1 MKKAVEKIQQT
12 VRAEAEAEA
21 AHTLREA
28 REELDQR
35 VAAAREEEEHK
46 ALAAVEDERQRLA
59 QEEFREISRAQR
71 AMRLALLSAR
81 NRVIEEIFSRARGE
95 ALRMPA
101 DRYGKIMQNWLAEV
115 DVPRG
120 GEVLPAAR
128 DAALIEGLV
137 AEMNRSRPPEAAL
150 ALSKERAPFESG
162 FIVRTPRFE
171 IERSLEGWIEEQKRE
186 RAPRLERE
194 LFGDAP
200 DAHGE

>member
-1 MKKAVEKIQQT
+1 MKNAVERIRHS
-12 VRAEAEAEA
+12 VREGAEAEA

-46 ALAAVEDERQRLA
+46 ALAAVEGERQRLA
-59 QEEFREISRAQR
+59 QEEFREVSRAQR
-71 AMRLALLSAR
+71 AMRLSLLAAR
-81 NRVIEEIFSRARGE
+81 NRVIEEIFSMARGE
-95 ALRMPA
+95 TLRMPA
-101 DRYGKIMQNWLAEV
+101 DRYRKIMQHWLAEV

-137 AEMNRSRPPEAAL
+137 AEMNRSRPPEAAF

-162 FIVRTPRFE
+162 FIVRTPGFE

-186 RAPRLERE
+186 LAPRLERE
-194 LFGDAP
+194 LFGDAR
-200 DAHGE
+200 DAHAE